1 MLVEPH
7 PQRPLC
13 GRRHGYLTSDK
24 CILMKFMRTLAI
36 LLIIIGGIMT
46 VFTGFNLVTK
56 KEVADVGPIE
66 INKTEK
72 TPVYWSP
79 VTGAILLVAGIIVL
93 VSSKRRTV

>member
-1 MLVEPH
+1 
-7 PQRPLC
+7 
-13 GRRHGYLTSDK
+13 
-24 CILMKFMRTLAI
+24 MKTLAI
-36 LLIIIGGIMT
+36 LLIVLGGIMT

-79 VTGAILLVAGIIVL
+79 ITGAILLIAGIIIMI
-93 VSSKRRTV
+93 STKRGTNA

>member
-1 MLVEPH
+1 
-7 PQRPLC
+7 
-13 GRRHGYLTSDK
+13 
-24 CILMKFMRTLAI
+24 MRTLAI
-36 LLIIIGGIMT
+36 LLILIGGIMT

-93 VSSKRRTV
+93 VASKRNTA